1 MTKPMSWLPDP
12 LKGGQ
17 DQVGVPQVPLFGHG
31 DALET
36 GNFAYTAL
44 MTLARACGLSPC
56 GIYLLPM
63 MLTLTLFQELRSDLL
78 RGLLWE
84 VCSDGQL
91 QEAPEGVRT
100 LPRRA
105 PTTGTDKDLFE
116 L

>member
-44 MTLARACGLSPC
+44 MTLARACGLSSC
-56 GIYLLPM
+56 GIYLI
-63 MLTLTLFQELRSDLL
+63 D
-78 RGLLWE
+78 
-84 VCSDGQL
+84 
-91 QEAPEGVRT
+91 
-100 LPRRA
+100 
-105 PTTGTDKDLFE
+105 
-116 L
+116 